1 MIVSLNKL
9 ETDLIDDWK
18 VTVSKRCEELLKLPL
33 FDRRSKC
40 NELQLNFHPEVTQII
55 YFLLFNNYND
65 NINIFS
71 W

>member
-9 ETDLIDDWK
+9 ETDLMDNWK

-40 NELQLNFHPEVTQII
+40 NELQLNFHPEVTQ
-55 YFLLFNNYND
+55 
-65 NINIFS
+65 
-71 W
+71 